1 MQIYYCH
8 YFLLNHI
15 SYQKSH
21 MYIITYQKGGI
32 TTKNV
37 FELDYTQLKNN
48 CSPCD
53 FSFQTTKE
61 LTALEGI
68 IGQERAVKAFD
79 FGLAV
84 KMKGYNIYM
93 SGPSG
98 TGKTTYACRS
108 TKEKAAKEPVPS
120 DWCYV
125 YNFQN
130 PKNPIALSFQP
141 GRGKQFKE
149 DMEKLVTALKKELQ
163 KVFHSDDYEKQKL
176 AIAHTFEKK
185 QDAFLDEMDATAAE
199 YDFYVK
205 RSDSS
210 LYFLPLVNGEP
221 LEEEALAS
229 LSEEENERIET
240 NSRILQEKTGPILR
254 EIQNCDKE
262 CEHQLDE
269 LERKIG
275 LDAIGHYFEEISA
288 SYQNDDRVVS
298 YIQEVRKDILEH
310 LDQFMDTEDAESD
323 VLASLL
329 PMLNKKTEEDV
340 TLKYRV
346 NLIVDHSQT
355 QGAPVVVSFN
365 PTYSNLMGDTE
376 YDSEFGN
383 LTTDFMKIKGGLFHQ
398 ANGGYLIVQAHDIL
412 SAPQAWEALRRVIK
426 TKEINMDSIRELT
439 SVNTAPTLKPEPIPA
454 QFKVIMIGS
463 DYFYDVLSQCD
474 EEFDKFFKI
483 HAQFDYEMPRTHE
496 NIMKIAEFIKGFVK
510 RENSLEFDVS
520 AVCAIIDYSTRS
532 ASRQDRLSTR
542 FNYLSEILGEA
553 FTWASLEQAAIITA
567 EHIQKAISEKEMRRS
582 FYKEKLEEML
592 DEGVIMI
599 DTVGSEIGQING
611 LAVLD
616 MGNFCFGT
624 PSRITATTYV
634 GKSGIVNIEKE
645 ARMSGQTHDKGIQII
660 TGFLGQT
667 YAQKFPM
674 ALSCRVCFEQNYN
687 GIDGDSASSTELY
700 CIISSLSELPIRQDL
715 AVTGSVNQKGEIQAI
730 GGVTHKIEGFFDLC
744 KKRGLTGTQGVIIPV
759 SNVKDLVLNDE
770 VVTAVK
776 NRDFHIYP
784 ITHINEGIELLMQYP
799 AGEKDIDGNFPPDS
813 VHGKVYAKLKKF
825 VKMSQLKN

>member
-1 MQIYYCH
+1 MKPIA
-8 YFLLNHI
+8 
-15 SYQKSH
+15 
-21 MYIITYQKGGI
+21 
-32 TTKNV
+32 
-37 FELDYTQLKNN
+37 ELDYTQLKNT
-48 CSPCD
+48 CAPET
-53 FSFQTTKE
+53 FTFQTTAE
-61 LTALEGI
+61 LGTLEGI
-68 IGQERAVKAFD
+68 IGQDRAVKAFD
-79 FGLAV
+79 FGLEV

-98 TGKTTYACRS
+98 TGKTTYARNS
-108 TKEKAAKEPVPS
+108 AEKKAKTEPVPS

-130 PKNPIALSFQP
+130 PKNPIALSFEP

-149 DMEKLVTALKKELQ
+149 DMAKLVTIIKKELQ
-163 KVFHSDDYEKQKL
+163 KVFQSEDFEKQKL
-176 AIAHTFEKK
+176 AIIHTFEKGQNALVDK
-185 QDAFLDEMDATAAE
+185 MDAIAAE
-199 YDFYVK
+199 YDFFVK
-205 RSDSS
+205 RSDTS

-221 LEEEALAS
+221 LEGDALEL
-229 LSEEENERIET
+229 LSAEENEIIDH
-240 NSRILQEKTGPILR
+240 NSQILQEKTSPILR
-254 EIQNCDKE
+254 EIQNLEKECDKKLE
-262 CEHQLDE
+262 E
-269 LERKIG
+269 LEQKLG
-275 LDAIGHYFEEISA
+275 MSAIEDPISKMSA
-288 SYQNDDRVVS
+288 DYRTYERVISYL
-298 YIQEVRKDILEH
+298 EAVRKDILEH
-310 LDQFMDTEDAESD
+310 LDQFMDSEEPQQDA
-323 VLASLL
+323 LAALL
-329 PMLNKKTEEDV
+329 PMLNKKPEEDT

-346 NLIVDHSQT
+346 NLIVDHSET
-355 QGAPVVVSFN
+355 KGAPVIVTFN

-426 TKEINMDSIRELT
+426 TKEINMDSLRELNNAN
-439 SVNTAPTLKPEPIPA
+439 VVPTLKPEPIPA
-454 QFKVIMIGS
+454 KLKVIMIGS
-463 DYFYDVLSQCD
+463 DYFYEVLSQCD

-483 HAQFDYEMPRTHE
+483 RAEFDYEMPRNHE
-496 NIMKIAEFIKGFVK
+496 NIYKIAQFIKGFVE
-510 RENSLEFDVS
+510 REHTLEFDVS
-520 AVCAIIDYSTRS
+520 AVCAIIEYSTRS
-532 ASRQDRLSTR
+532 AARQDKLSTR

-553 FTWASLEQAAIITA
+553 FTWAQMENASIITA
-567 EHIQKAISEKEMRRS
+567 EHIQKAIHEKEQRRS

-592 DEGVIMI
+592 DEETIMI
-599 DTVGSEIGQING
+599 DTTGSEIGQING

-616 MGNFCFGT
+616 MGDYAFGT

-645 ARMSGQTHDKGIQII
+645 ARMSGQTHDKGVQII

-674 ALSCRVCFEQNYN
+674 SLSCRVCFEQNYS

-744 KKRGLTGTQGVIIPV
+744 KKRGLTGNQGVLIPV
-759 SNVKDLVLNDE
+759 SNIKDLVLNDE

-776 NRDFHIYP
+776 DGIFHIYP

-799 AGEKDIDGNFPPDS
+799 AGEKNEQGEFPKDS
-813 VHGKVYAKLKKF
+813 VHGKVYAKLKAFAKA
-825 VKMSQLKN
+825 SQEKN